1 MIQEDRSARG
11 TFTGLV
17 GTTAEGDG
25 SPISAYMRPCSSSRP
40 AYSRLALNPTNIDA
54 AYKSGNTIL
63 NSLNSLRL
71 AFSKLTTKA
80 RTPKMEGTTNVHKSR
95 HL

>member
-40 AYSRLALNPTNIDA
+40 AYSRLALNPTNTDA

-63 NSLNSLRL
+63 NSLRNR
-71 AFSKLTTKA
+71 AFSKLMKKTK
-80 RTPKMEGTTNVHKSR
+80 TPKIDGTTNVQKSR